1 MENIKNKNIQLL
13 THNTAETE
21 LFKPSEANSPNFNE
35 FNFPQ
40 GKDLNVLSEYYNKKR
55 GNVDFMKK
63 IGLSSIN

>member
-13 THNTAETE
+13 SHNTAETE

-40 GKDLNVLSEYYNKKR
+40 GKDLNVYQNIIIKK
-55 GNVDFMKK
+55 GEMSISWKK
-63 IGLSSIN
+63 